1 MDLNFNKI
9 MALGTIILVC
19 SSFVIVSCKGA
30 SSRKAATEA
39 LEMIEKRSGKFG
51 EAAEREAGS
60 MERSV
65 EENYNNSMLKNK
77 RRVDRIREALDGD
90 DEEYTPQQTLITC
103 PVCKGNKPFKYVKL
117 PLYALHKRVAGGKI
131 LVFYVIV
138 LFQGNVEPQRIFSVI
153 YDIIIA

>member
-1 MDLNFNKI
+1 MLMGLNFNKI

-19 SSFVIVSCKGA
+19 SSFVFVSCKGA
-30 SSRKAATEA
+30 SSRKAAIEA

-103 PVCKGNKPFKYVKL
+103 PVCKGNRAVYITDEYGRVQFDPYGN
-117 PLYALHKRVAGGKI
+117 PLSVTCTNCRGAGQ
-131 LVFYVIV
+131 VVVY
-138 LFQGNVEPQRIFSVI
+138 Q
-153 YDIIIA
+153 